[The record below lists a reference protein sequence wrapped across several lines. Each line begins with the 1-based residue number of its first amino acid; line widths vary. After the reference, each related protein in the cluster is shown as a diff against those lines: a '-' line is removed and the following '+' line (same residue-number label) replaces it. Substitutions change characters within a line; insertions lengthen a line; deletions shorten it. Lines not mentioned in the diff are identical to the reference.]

1 MLLAASFYYYNR
13 YGTYGHSQPLAYKD
27 PLSIINEELDLSV
40 RCHRN
45 LGNDGTIYNHTKY
58 PDMAYENNTN
68 ANKYYIN
75 HHHPIMNDNET
86 TGTGKIKIP
95 NHNNNSRKD
104 PKKNKE
110 ENEEYIE
117 FGGNKPIYFI
127 SKEYVKRRI
136 LLVQQILQKD
146 EKQYGSIYD

>member
-1 MLLAASFYYYNR
+1 
-13 YGTYGHSQPLAYKD
+13 
-27 PLSIINEELDLSV
+27 
-40 RCHRN
+40 
-45 LGNDGTIYNHTKY
+45 
-58 PDMAYENNTN
+58 MAYENNTN

-86 TGTGKIKIP
+86 TGTGTGTGKIKIP

-110 ENEEYIE
+110 ENEGYVE

-127 SKEYVKRRI
+127 SKEYVERRI